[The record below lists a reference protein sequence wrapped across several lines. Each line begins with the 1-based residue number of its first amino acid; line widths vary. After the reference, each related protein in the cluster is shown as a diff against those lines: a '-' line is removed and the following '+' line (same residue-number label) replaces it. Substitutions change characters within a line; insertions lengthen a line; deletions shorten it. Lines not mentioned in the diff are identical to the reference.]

1 MNAKLLTWEEAVQWL
16 RKQPEKQELVREC
29 YYDDPLELVAERFSN
44 SEEWQAIEY
53 LLRKQI
59 PGKVL
64 DLGAGR
70 GISSYA
76 FAQSGCSVTSLE
88 PDPSALVGAKAIQ
101 SLIDRT
107 QLPIKVIQEY
117 GETLPFEDNY
127 FDIVYGRAVLHH
139 ACVLKKFCK
148 EAARVLKPKGVFLA
162 TREHVISKKE
172 DLPKFLDSHT
182 LHFLYG
188 GENAY
193 LLQEYTE
200 AISVAGLKLQKVI
213 GSYESVINYAPKT
226 QTEFQSATASA
237 LTRLLGKKLASGIAE
252 IRAVQEFA
260 GWYASRK
267 SNVPGRLY
275 TFLVVKQ

>member
-16 RKQPEKQELVREC
+16 REQPEKQELVRDC
-29 YYDDPLELVAERFSN
+29 YYDDPLELVAERFNN
-44 SEEWQAIEY
+44 SEEWQAIKS

-88 PDPSALVGAKAIQ
+88 PDPSVLVGSEAIQ
-101 SLIDRT
+101 SLIDNTR
-107 QLPIKVIQEY
+107 LPIKVIQEY
-117 GETLPFEDNY
+117 GEKLPFEDNY

-139 ACVLKKFCK
+139 ACVLKNFCQ

-200 AISVAGLKLQKVI
+200 AISAAGLKLQKVI
-213 GSYESVINYAPKT
+213 GCHESVINYAPKT
-226 QTEFQSATASA
+226 QIEFQSVTASA
-237 LTRLLGKKLASGIAE
+237 LTPLLGKKLASGLASL
-252 IRAVQEFA
+252 RVVQEFA

-275 TFLVVKQ
+275 TFLAVKQ